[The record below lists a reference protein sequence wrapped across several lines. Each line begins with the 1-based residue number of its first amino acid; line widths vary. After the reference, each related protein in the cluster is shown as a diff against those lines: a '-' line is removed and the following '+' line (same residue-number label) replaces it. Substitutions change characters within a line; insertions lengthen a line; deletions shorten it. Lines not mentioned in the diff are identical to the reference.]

1 MRHVQAHVVTPFDFY
16 PINFQATMKNRGLP
30 ICGALLFLLMMIDPS
45 PALAYIGP
53 GAGFA
58 FLSSFLML
66 FLSFFMAFFT
76 LFTWPMRVIIRFFKR
91 KKALANSKT
100 DRVIILGLD
109 GLEPTIT
116 ERLMAE
122 GKLPNLRRLAQKGS
136 YSHLQTTYPSISPVA
151 WSTFATGVCAGGHNI
166 FDFLSRD
173 KKTYLPELS
182 SSSVGNA
189 KRVLCLGKYQI
200 PIGKPIIKFLRR
212 SQSFWKILGDH
223 GIFSHVLRVPISFPP
238 EKLNGALLSAMCTP
252 DIRGTQGEFS
262 YFTTDRTVNPQ
273 MIGGQAAVVERRGN
287 KIEGAI
293 KGPLNSILKEKQDLK
308 CPFVVTVLDK
318 ECVEIKFSN
327 GKHRLKVGEYSE
339 WLELVFKAGLGIKVR
354 GIARFLVKSIE
365 PEFKLYVTPIN
376 IDPENPALPIP
387 FFYSV
392 YLAKLF
398 GKYATLGLAEDT
410 WALNE
415 HVIDEDDFLTQAYL
429 IHEEREKQFFHALD
443 NTKQGLCA
451 VVVDATDRIQH
462 MFFRFLE
469 NGHPALNGHDV
480 KKYANVI
487 DVMYIKMDDLVGRT
501 MAKTHEDD
509 VLFVI
514 SDHGFK
520 SFRRGINLNS
530 WLHQNGY
537 LALKEGVESGDYF
550 KNVDWSR
557 TKAYAIGLTGIYIN
571 QQGREAKGIVNPGEG
586 TKQLKRE
593 LIAKLSG
600 LRDEMRNEIG
610 ITEVFDSQ
618 KVYKGPYTSNGPD
631 LLIGYNAGYRISW
644 DGATGKVTDAVFED
658 NKKAWSGDHCI
669 DPRLVPGVIFC
680 SKKIAATRPGLVDL
694 APTVLDLFGVAIPG
708 YMEGRS
714 IFSDGVVG
722 VTSEKVTE
730 AANVKTHPARE
741 KKVAEVVGE

>member
-1 MRHVQAHVVTPFDFY
+1 MRNRHVA
-16 PINFQATMKNRGLP
+16 
-30 ICGALLFLLMMIDPS
+30 ICGALLFLILMIEPS
-45 PALAYIGP
+45 PAWAYIGP

-76 LFTWPMRVIIRFFKR
+76 LLTWPLRVLIRFFKR
-91 KKALANSKT
+91 RKALANSKT
-100 DRVIILGLD
+100 NRVIILGLD

-122 GKLPNLRRLAQKGS
+122 GRLPNLQRLAKQGH
-136 YSHLQTTYPSISPVA
+136 YGHLQSTYPSISPVA

-173 KKTYLPELS
+173 KKSYLPELS
-182 SSSVGNA
+182 SSSVGEA
-189 KRVLCLGKYQI
+189 KRVLALGKYQI

-262 YFTTDRTVNPQ
+262 YYATDRSVNPQ
-273 MIGGQAAVVERRGN
+273 MIGGQTTVVERRG
-287 KIEGAI
+287 KTIESFI
-293 KGPLNSILKEKQDLK
+293 KGPQNSILKEKTDLK
-308 CPFVVTVLDK
+308 CPFVVTLVDNQR
-318 ECVEIKFSN
+318 VDIKFSN
-327 GKHRLKVGEYSE
+327 GKHRLKIGEYSD
-339 WLELVFKAGLGIKVR
+339 WLELEFKAGLGIKVR

-376 IDPENPALPIP
+376 IDPEKPALPISYP

-415 HVIDEDDFLTQAYL
+415 QVIDDDDFLTQSYL
-429 IHEEREKQFFHALD
+429 IHEEREKQFMHALD

-462 MFFRFLE
+462 MFFRYLE
-469 NGHPALNGHDV
+469 DGHPALNGHDV

-487 DVMYIKMDDLVGRT
+487 DELYMKMDNLVGRT
-501 MAKTHEDD
+501 MAKTNDGD

-530 WLHQNGY
+530 WLHQNDY
-537 LALKEGVESGDYF
+537 LALKEGGESGDYF

-557 TKAYAIGLTGIYIN
+557 TKAYAIGLAGIYLN
-571 QQGREAKGIVNPGEG
+571 QKGREAKGIVNPGDEV
-586 TKQLKRE
+586 KQLKRE

-600 LRDEMRNEIG
+600 LKDAERNEAG
-610 ITEVFDSQ
+610 IVEAFDSQ

-631 LLIGYNAGYRISW
+631 ILIGYNVGYRISW
-644 DGATGKVTDAVFED
+644 DGATGKVTDVVFED

-680 SKKIAATRPGLVDL
+680 NQKVTMTKPGLIDM
-694 APTVLDLFGVAIPG
+694 APTMLDLFGVPIPG
-708 YMEGRS
+708 YMEGKS
-714 IFSDGVVG
+714 IFSDGVVDATNNNRAMTG
-722 VTSEKVTE
+722 DSTKL
-730 AANVKTHPARE
+730 NVKKESA
-741 KKVAEVVGE
+741 AEVVSEL

>member
-1 MRHVQAHVVTPFDFY
+1 MR
-16 PINFQATMKNRGLP
+16 NRSILIFGV
-30 ICGALLFLLMMIDPS
+30 LLFGAMMIDTV

-76 LFTWPMRVIIRFFKR
+76 MLTWPVRVIIRFFKR
-91 KKALANSKT
+91 RKALEKSKT

-116 ERLMAE
+116 ERLLAE
-122 GKLPNLRRLAQKGS
+122 GKLPNLQRLAKQGA
-136 YSHLQTTYPSISPVA
+136 YSHLQSTYPSISPVA

-166 FDFLSRD
+166 FDFLARN
-173 KKTYLPELS
+173 KKSYLPELS

-189 KRVLCLGKYQI
+189 KRVLSIGNYQI
-200 PIGKPIIKFLRR
+200 PISKPVIKFLRR

-252 DIRGTQGEFS
+252 DLRGTQGEFS
-262 YFTTDRTVNPQ
+262 FFTTDQKTTDLKSNAE
-273 MIGGQAAVVERRGN
+273 MTGGQTTIVRREG
-287 KIEGAI
+287 KIIAGSI
-293 KGPLNSILKEKQDLK
+293 RGPHNSIKKNGGDFR
-308 CPFVVTVLDK
+308 CPFTITVLDQQYIELK
-318 ECVEIKFSN
+318 LSN
-327 GKHRLKVGEYSE
+327 GKHRLKLNEYSE
-339 WLELVFKAGLGIKVR
+339 WTELIFKAGLGIKVR
-354 GIARFLVKSIE
+354 GMARFLVKSIE

-376 IDPENPALPIP
+376 IDPENPALPISYP
-387 FFYSV
+387 YFYSV

-415 HVIDEDDFLTQAYL
+415 NVIDEDDFLKQSYD
-429 IHEEREKQFFHALD
+429 IHEEREKMFLHSVD

-469 NGHPALNGHDV
+469 EGHPALNGHDI
-480 KKYANVI
+480 KKHANVI
-487 DVMYIKMDDLVGRT
+487 DKLYIKMDDLVGRT
-501 MAKTHEDD
+501 MAKVKDGD

-530 WLHQNGY
+530 WLHQIGY
-537 LALKEGVESGDYF
+537 LVLKEGVEPGDWF

-557 TKAYAIGLTGIYIN
+557 TKAYALGLAGIYIN
-571 QQGREAKGIVNPGEG
+571 QKGREIHGIINPGEE
-586 TKQLKRE
+586 TQQLKRE

-600 LRDEMRNEIG
+600 LKDAERNEIG
-610 ITEVFDSQ
+610 ITEAFDNQ
-618 KVYKGPYTSNGPD
+618 KIYKGPYANSGPD
-631 LLIGYNAGYRISW
+631 LIIGYNIGYRISW
-644 DGATGKVTDAVFED
+644 DGATGKATDVVFED

-680 SKKIAATRPGLVDL
+680 NQKIAAPKPGLIDM
-694 APTVLDLFGVAIPG
+694 APTVLDLFGVDIPR
-708 YMEGRS
+708 YMEGKPILS
-714 IFSDGVVG
+714 FG
-722 VTSEKVTE
+722 EE
-730 AANVKTHPARE
+730 AASAAAVKPRE
-741 KKVAEVVGE
+741 VKDKQVAEMA

>member
-1 MRHVQAHVVTPFDFY
+1 M
-16 PINFQATMKNRGLP
+16 NNRSIVLCCVLFGLL
-30 ICGALLFLLMMIDPS
+30 IVIDPS

-76 LFTWPMRVIIRFFKR
+76 LLTWPVRVIIRFFKR
-91 KKALANSKT
+91 RKALAKSKT

-116 ERLMAE
+116 ERLIAE
-122 GKLPNLRRLAQKGS
+122 GKLPNLQRLAKQGS
-136 YSHLQTTYPSISPVA
+136 YSHLQSTYPSISPVA

-173 KKTYLPELS
+173 KKSYLPELS

-189 KRVLCLGKYQI
+189 KRALALGKYHL
-200 PIGKPIIKFLRR
+200 PLGKPIIKFLRK

-238 EKLNGALLSAMCTP
+238 EKFNGALLSAMCTP

-262 YFTTDRTVNPQ
+262 FFTTDRAVNPQ
-273 MIGGQAAVVERRGN
+273 MIGGQTTVVERRGN
-287 KIEGAI
+287 TIETALKGPANSII
-293 KGPLNSILKEKQDLK
+293 KGGKEHLR
-308 CPFVVTVLDK
+308 CPFTVTILD
-318 ECVEIKFSN
+318 EQHVEIKFSN
-327 GKHRLKVGEYSE
+327 GKHRLKIGEYSE

-354 GIARFLVKSIE
+354 GIARFLLKSLE
-365 PEFKLYVTPIN
+365 PEFQLYVTPIN
-376 IDPENPALPIP
+376 IDPENPALPISYP

-415 HVIDEDDFLTQAYL
+415 NVIDEDDFLKQSYL
-429 IHEEREKQFFHALD
+429 IHEERDKMFMHALD
-443 NTKQGLCA
+443 NTRQGLCA

-469 NGHPALNGHDV
+469 KNHPALNGHDV
-480 KKYANVI
+480 EKYAGVI
-487 DVMYIKMDDLVGRT
+487 HDLYVKMDDLVGRT
-501 MAKTHEDD
+501 MAKTNEDD
-509 VLFVI
+509 VLIVL

-530 WLHQNGY
+530 WLQQHGY
-537 LALKEGVESGDYF
+537 LTLKDGLEPGEYF

-557 TKAYAIGLTGIYIN
+557 TKAYAIGLAGIYIN
-571 QQGREAKGIVNPGEG
+571 QKGRESKGIVNPGEE

-593 LIAKLSG
+593 LIEQLSG
-600 LRDEMRNEIG
+600 LKDPERGEIG

-618 KVYKGPYTSNGPD
+618 KVYKGPYTANGPD
-631 LLIGYNAGYRISW
+631 LLIGYNVGYRISW
-644 DGATGKVTDAVFED
+644 DGATGKVTDAVFEE

-680 SKKIAATRPGLVDL
+680 NKKIMAPKPGLIDM
-694 APTVLDLFGVAIPG
+694 APTVLDLFGVQIPG
-708 YMEGRS
+708 YMEGKP
-714 IFSDGVVG
+714 ILGLASDEHAMAP
-722 VTSEKVTE
+722 SL
-730 AANVKTHPARE
+730 VKTRE
-741 KKVAEVVGE
+741 VQERKATEVVTTHEN